1 MPISKLQKALA
12 AAIAIGAAA
21 DSTWLLRLAHWTP

>member
-1 MPISKLQKALA
+1 MPLRNLQKALA

-21 DSTWLLRLAHWTP
+21 DSTWLLHLAHWTP